1 MKLPQPGR
9 RVTLL
14 VWLVVTIGLIAG
26 IASNGSIGVTLF
38 ELNREQLRL
47 LEQESRLG
55 QASQRLRQLG
65 QQAQD
70 GIRSQLQLDL
80 APEAGQ
86 FPAREF
92 QIILAEFRQ
101 SSTMANPA
109 GLVAETEGAV
119 ARLQALWGEA
129 AAWRQHYAGIYTDS
143 QQKQTLNLVRE
154 QLQQLRAE
162 LESFEGRQRLQEA
175 QVLRSWRRSRGAE
188 AAALAA
194 SILQSQSSPWIRLL
208 DEIKTELVDISRLVE
223 MLAGESQLDLL
234 ADLRDNQLKPTL
246 ERLESQL
253 AVLRSDGRLA
263 AESLSPPAV
272 EALKVALFGR
282 GYAILK
288 QYQTIRPGE
297 GGLYQLAHQRL
308 ELLRQREALQATT
321 LEAHQQLEA
330 IHPRLTAQLRER
342 GRSLAQEA
350 EESLLRSSHNL
361 ILLSFLILGGF
372 LGLGLLIARMARR
385 QLEALNLLRRHNEL
399 ILQSAGEG
407 IIGLDRQGRTSFINP
422 AGARLLEAEP
432 AALLGRPHQD
442 LLARFRRGSTPLP
455 GLLDPLAR
463 VLEAGTPSHGDDLVW
478 PLAGGGVTHVEY
490 TATPMR
496 NERGDIEGAVLTLL
510 DISDRHQAELAL
522 QHSYGALDEL
532 NRNLE
537 AKVAERTA
545 LLEAKHRELLLTQ
558 EELVRKEQLAAL
570 GSLAAGVAH
579 EINNPAAI
587 IRGNGE
593 ILLRKLPREA
603 AGREELGEILSST
616 ERISRITQNLLIFA
630 REERILSEKL
640 DINQLLLEILA
651 QAPHLAPMAKVT
663 LVQELDE
670 NLPRLAADRLKLRQ
684 VFTNLILNALQ
695 AMAGEGVLTVAT
707 RSADSAIEVQVRDT
721 GPGIPAENRS
731 KIFNPFFT
739 TRPMGTG
746 LGLSVSYGIVQAL
759 GGEIEVE
766 SGLGS
771 GAAFRVRLPC
781 QVGSQ
786 PRETAGE
793 G

>member
-14 VWLVVTIGLIAG
+14 VWLVVTIGLVAG
-26 IASNGSIGVTLF
+26 IASNGSIGLTLF

-65 QQAQD
+65 QEAQS

-80 APEAGQ
+80 APAAGD
-86 FPAREF
+86 FPAEDFRTT
-92 QIILAEFRQ
+92 LAEFRK
-101 SSTMANPA
+101 SSPLSDQTT
-109 GLVAETEGAV
+109 LVAEAEQAT
-119 ARLQALWGEA
+119 ARLQTLWGEA
-129 AAWRQHYAGIYTDS
+129 AAWRQRYADIYTDS
-143 QQKQTLNLVRE
+143 QQKLTLNLVRD
-154 QLQQLRAE
+154 QLQQLRAS
-162 LESFEGRQRLQEA
+162 LESFEGRQRLQGA
-175 QVLRSWRRSRGAE
+175 QMLRSWRRSSGPE
-188 AAALAA
+188 AAALAT
-194 SILQSQSSPWIRLL
+194 SILETQSRPWSRLL
-208 DEIKTELVDISRLVE
+208 EEIKTELVDLSRLVE
-223 MLAGESQLDLL
+223 MLAGESQLDQL

-253 AVLRSDGRLA
+253 TLLRTDGRLA
-263 AESLSPPAV
+263 ADPLSVPAV
-272 EALKVALFGR
+272 EALKVALFGQ

-297 GGLYQLAHQRL
+297 GGLYQLARQRL

-321 LEAHQQLEA
+321 LEAYQQLEA

-342 GRSLAQEA
+342 GRTLAEEA

-361 ILLSFLILGGF
+361 ILLSCLILGGF

-407 IIGLDRQGRTSFINP
+407 IIGLDRHGKTSFINP
-422 AGARLLEAEP
+422 AGARLLESEP
-432 AALLGRPHQD
+432 EALLGRDHQE
-442 LLARFRRGSTPLP
+442 LLGRFRRGSTQQP
-455 GLLDPLAR
+455 GLFDPIAR
-463 VLEAGTPSHGDDLVW
+463 VLETGSSCHGDDLVW
-478 PLAGGGVTHVEY
+478 PLGQGGATYVEY
-490 TATPMR
+490 TATPIR
-496 NERGDIEGAVLTLL
+496 NERGDLEGAVLTLL

-522 QHSYGALDEL
+522 QHSYGELDEL

-537 AKVAERTA
+537 AKVEERTA
-545 LLEAKHRELLLTQ
+545 LLEAKHRELLQTR

-593 ILLRKLPREA
+593 ILLRKLPPEA
-603 AGREELGEILSST
+603 AGREELGEILSGT

-630 REERILSEKL
+630 REEAVQSEKL
-640 DINQLLLEILA
+640 NLNQLLLEILA
-651 QAPHLAPMAKVT
+651 QAPHLAPMGRVEV
-663 LVQELDE
+663 VQQFDDS
-670 NLPRLAADRLKLRQ
+670 LPRLAADRLKLRQ

-695 AMAGEGVLTVAT
+695 AMAGEGTLTVRTAAT
-707 RSADSAIEVQVRDT
+707 ASEISVQVQDT
-721 GPGIPAENRS
+721 GPGIPADVMG

-739 TRPMGTG
+739 TRATGTG

-759 GGEIEVE
+759 GGGIEVE
-766 SGLGS
+766 SEPGT
-771 GAAFRVRLPC
+771 GAMFRVWLP
-781 QVGSQ
+781 VGQ
-786 PRETAGE
+786 GDTAARFQAD
-793 G
+793 

>member
-26 IASNGSIGVTLF
+26 IASNGSIGLTLF

-65 QQAQD
+65 QEAQG

-80 APEAGQ
+80 APAAGE
-86 FPAREF
+86 FPAEDFR
-92 QIILAEFRQ
+92 ITLAELRQ
-101 SSTMANPA
+101 SSPLSEQAT
-109 GLVAETEGAV
+109 LVAEAEQATT
-119 ARLQALWGEA
+119 RLQTLWGEA
-129 AAWRQHYAGIYTDS
+129 AAWRQRYAEIYADS
-143 QQKQTLNLVRE
+143 QQKRTLNLVRD
-154 QLQQLRAE
+154 QLQQLRAS
-162 LESFEGRQRLQEA
+162 LESFEGRQRLQGA
-175 QVLRSWRRSRGAE
+175 QLLRNWRRSSGAE
-188 AAALAA
+188 AAALA
-194 SILQSQSSPWIRLL
+194 SRILESQSRPWTRLL
-208 DEIKTELVDISRLVE
+208 EEIKTELVDLSRLVE
-223 MLAGESQLDLL
+223 MLAGESQLDQL

-253 AVLRSDGRLA
+253 RLLRSDGRLA
-263 AESLSPPAV
+263 EPLSSPAV
-272 EALKVALFGR
+272 EALKLALFGQ

-297 GGLYQLAHQRL
+297 GGLYQLARQRL
-308 ELLRQREALQATT
+308 ELLREREALQAST
-321 LEAHQQLEA
+321 LETYQQLEA

-342 GRSLAQEA
+342 GRTLAEEA
-350 EESLLRSSHNL
+350 EESLLRSSYNL

-385 QLEALNLLRRHNEL
+385 QLEALNRLRRHNEL

-407 IIGLDRQGRTSFINP
+407 IIGLDRSGKTSFINP
-422 AGARLLEAEP
+422 SGARLLESEP
-432 AALLGRPHQD
+432 EALLGRDHQE
-442 LLARFRRGSTPLP
+442 LLGRFRRGATQQP
-455 GLLDPLAR
+455 GLLDPIAR
-463 VLEAGTPSHGDDLVW
+463 VLESGAASHGDDLVW
-478 PLAGGGVTHVEY
+478 PLATGGAAYVEY
-490 TATPMR
+490 TANPIR
-496 NERGDIEGAVLTLL
+496 NERGDLEGAVLTLL

-522 QHSYGALDEL
+522 QHSYGELDEL

-537 AKVAERTA
+537 AKVEERTA
-545 LLEAKHRELLLTQ
+545 LLEAKHRELLQTR

-593 ILLRKLPREA
+593 ILLRKLPQEA

-630 REERILSEKL
+630 RQEAVQSEKL
-640 DINQLLLEILA
+640 NLNQLLLEILA
-651 QAPHLAPMAKVT
+651 QAPHLAPMARVT
-663 LVQELDE
+663 VIQDLDDK
-670 NLPRLAADRLKLRQ
+670 LPRLAADRLKLRQ

-695 AMAGEGVLTVAT
+695 AMAGEGTLTVRTTAT
-707 RSADSAIEVQVRDT
+707 ASGIAVQVQDS
-721 GPGIPAENRS
+721 GPGMPAEVMA

-739 TRPMGTG
+739 TRPTGTG

-759 GGEIEVE
+759 GGGIEVE
-766 SGLGS
+766 SEVGG
-771 GAAFRVRLPC
+771 GATFRVWLP
-781 QVGSQ
+781 
-786 PRETAGE
+786 AGE
-793 G
+793 GGGVARGGADG